1 MAPGGVTELALKI
14 KSAREP
20 QNAFGLLIDSARAGP
35 VLIEKHGRGVVVVV
49 VAVEEYERLSGSA
62 KAESMQ
68 SDRALAVRRSGEA
81 ME

>member
-35 VLIEKHGRGVVVVV
+35 VLIEKHGRGVVVVF
-49 VAVEEYERLSGSA
+49 AVEEYERLTDNA

-68 SDRALAVRRSGEA
+68 SDRALPVRRSGEA